1 MFTIHDLVVGIAEL
15 LVSLGVNDFQE
26 LIDPAN
32 NQFLITQN
40 MLKEKFR
47 NTWPEEHFH
56 ALTCLHTLLNTHT
69 SQEITPEI
77 ARLIFTASKHPH
89 R

>member
-1 MFTIHDLVVGIAEL
+1 MFTIHDLVVGIAEP

-40 MLKEKFR
+40 MLIGKFR
-47 NTWPEEHFH
+47 NAWLE
-56 ALTCLHTLLNTHT
+56 
-69 SQEITPEI
+69 
-77 ARLIFTASKHPH
+77 
-89 R
+89 